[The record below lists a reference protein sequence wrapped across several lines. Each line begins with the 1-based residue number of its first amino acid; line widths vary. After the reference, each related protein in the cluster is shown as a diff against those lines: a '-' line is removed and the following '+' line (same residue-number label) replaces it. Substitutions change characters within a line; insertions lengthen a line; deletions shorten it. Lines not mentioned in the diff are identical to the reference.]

1 VTRRRSYLRETYFTA
16 RCAVAGYAL
25 LQCVFHHRTAGAVV
39 AAVAMLTWLVR
50 ANDEACRP

>member
-16 RCAVAGYAL
+16 RCAVASYAL